1 MTLGVYGLIKLTDL
15 ENLDF
20 PFVYELS
27 NGIRVVHQPMKRA
40 IGHCGLMIGCGSRDE
55 FPAEHGLAHFIEHGL
70 FKGTT
75 KRNNTQVLSRLDSV
89 GGEIN
94 AFTAKEETWI
104 HASFLHEHTDRA
116 VELIADIALHSTF
129 DKEEMEKEKDVI
141 IDEINGYKDS
151 PTDMLFEEMDEMIFP
166 SHPIGRSI
174 LGTEETV
181 KSFKQKDI
189 LNFYKRN
196 FVAQNMVFSYAG
208 PMSKEKLHSIL
219 EKHFEGVSKGNST
232 FNRPDYS
239 AYKKLHLKAT
249 KEIHQA
255 HHGIACRAPHLHQKD
270 RHSFILLNNIL
281 GGPAMNNIL
290 NLKIREKHGIA
301 YQVDSNY
308 SPFTDTGVFSIYL
321 GTEVQQLDKA
331 LKLIDKEL
339 AQLREKAFNP
349 KTLEGYK
356 TQLKG
361 QLALGQDSGSSLM
374 FNNGKSLWVYN
385 RINTMQEVFEV
396 INSISPSDIQQVAN
410 KYLNPKLFTSL
421 TYLPAE

>member
-1 MTLGVYGLIKLTDL
+1 L

-55 FPAEHGLAHFIEHGL
+55 FPEEHGLAHFIEHGL
-70 FKGTT
+70 FKGTK
-75 KRNNTQVLSRLDSV
+75 KRSNTQVLSRLDSV

-116 VELIADIALHSTF
+116 VELIADIALNSTF
-129 DKEEMEKEKDVI
+129 DNDEMEKEKDVI

-151 PTDMLFEEMDEMIFP
+151 PTDMLFEDMDEMVFP
-166 SHPIGRSI
+166 HHPIGRSI
-174 LGTEETV
+174 LGTEESV
-181 KSFKQKDI
+181 RSFKQKDVVK
-189 LNFYKRN
+189 FYKRC

-208 PMSKEKLHSIL
+208 PMGKEKLQNIL
-219 EKHFEGVSKGNST
+219 EKYFAEASIGSAS
-232 FNRPDYS
+232 FNRPDYT
-239 AYKKLHLKAT
+239 AYKKAHLRQT

-321 GTEVQQLDKA
+321 GTEMQQLDKA

-339 AQLREKAFNP
+339 GLLRDKPFSP

-361 QLALGQDSGSSLM
+361 QLALAQDSGNSLM
-374 FNNGKSLWVYN
+374 FNNGKSMWVYN
-385 RINTMQEVFEV
+385 RINTMQEVFNV
-396 INSISPSDIQQVAN
+396 INSITPKDIQNVAN
-410 KYLNPKLFTSL
+410 KYLHPKAFTSL
-421 TYLPAE
+421 TYIPM

>member
-1 MTLGVYGLIKLTDL
+1 M

-55 FPAEHGLAHFIEHGL
+55 FPEEHGLAHFIEHGL
-70 FKGTT
+70 FKGTK
-75 KRNNTQVLSRLDSV
+75 KRSNTQVLSRLDSV

-116 VELIADIALHSTF
+116 VELIADIALNSTF
-129 DKEEMEKEKDVI
+129 DNDEMEKEKDVI

-151 PTDMLFEEMDEMIFP
+151 PTDMLFEDMDEMVFP
-166 SHPIGRSI
+166 HHPIGRSI
-174 LGTEETV
+174 LGTEESV
-181 KSFKQKDI
+181 RSFKQKDVVK
-189 LNFYKRN
+189 FYKRC

-208 PMSKEKLHSIL
+208 PMGKEKLQNIL
-219 EKHFEGVSKGNST
+219 EKYFAEASIGSAS
-232 FNRPDYS
+232 FNRPDYT
-239 AYKKLHLKAT
+239 AYKKAHLRQT

-321 GTEVQQLDKA
+321 GTEMQQLDKA

-339 AQLREKAFNP
+339 GLLRDKPFSP

-361 QLALGQDSGSSLM
+361 QLALAQDSGNSLM
-374 FNNGKSLWVYN
+374 FNNGKSMWVYN
-385 RINTMQEVFEV
+385 RINTMQEVFDV
-396 INSISPSDIQQVAN
+396 INSITPKDIQNVAN
-410 KYLNPKLFTSL
+410 KYLHPKAFTSL
-421 TYLPAE
+421 TYIPM

>member
-1 MTLGVYGLIKLTDL
+1 L

-55 FPAEHGLAHFIEHGL
+55 FPEEHGLAHFIEHGL
-70 FKGTT
+70 FKGTK
-75 KRNNTQVLSRLDSV
+75 KRSNTQVLSRLDSV

-116 VELIADIALHSTF
+116 VELIADIALNSTF
-129 DKEEMEKEKDVI
+129 DNDEMEKEKDVI

-151 PTDMLFEEMDEMIFP
+151 PTDMLFEDMDEMVFP
-166 SHPIGRSI
+166 HHPIGRSI
-174 LGTEETV
+174 LGTEESV
-181 KSFKQKDI
+181 RSFKQKDVVK
-189 LNFYKRN
+189 FYKRC

-208 PMSKEKLHSIL
+208 PMGKEKLQNIL
-219 EKHFEGVSKGNST
+219 EKYFAEASIGSAS
-232 FNRPDYS
+232 FNRPDYT
-239 AYKKLHLKAT
+239 AYKKAHLRQT

-321 GTEVQQLDKA
+321 GTEMQQLDKA

-339 AQLREKAFNP
+339 GLLRDKPFSP

-361 QLALGQDSGSSLM
+361 QLALAQDSGNSLM
-374 FNNGKSLWVYN
+374 FNNGKSMWVYN
-385 RINTMQEVFEV
+385 RINTMQEVFDV
-396 INSISPSDIQQVAN
+396 INSITPKDIQNVAN
-410 KYLNPKLFTSL
+410 KYLHPKAFTSL
-421 TYLPAE
+421 TYIPM

>member
-1 MTLGVYGLIKLTDL
+1 L

-55 FPAEHGLAHFIEHGL
+55 FPEEHGLAHFIEHGL
-70 FKGTT
+70 FKGTK
-75 KRNNTQVLSRLDSV
+75 KRSNTQVLSRLDSV

-116 VELIADIALHSTF
+116 VELIADIALNSTF
-129 DKEEMEKEKDVI
+129 DNDEMEKEKDVI

-151 PTDMLFEEMDEMIFP
+151 PTDMLFEDMDEMVFP
-166 SHPIGRSI
+166 HHPIGRSI
-174 LGTEETV
+174 LGTEESV
-181 KSFKQKDI
+181 RSFKQKDVVK
-189 LNFYKRN
+189 FYKRC

-208 PMSKEKLHSIL
+208 PMGKEKLQNIL
-219 EKHFEGVSKGNST
+219 EKYFAEASIGSAS
-232 FNRPDYS
+232 FNRPDYT
-239 AYKKLHLKAT
+239 AYKKAHLRQT

-321 GTEVQQLDKA
+321 GTEMQQLDKA

-339 AQLREKAFNP
+339 GLLRDKPFSP

-356 TQLKG
+356 IQLKG
-361 QLALGQDSGSSLM
+361 QLALAQDSGNSLM
-374 FNNGKSLWVYN
+374 FNNGKSMWVYN
-385 RINTMQEVFEV
+385 RINTMQEVFDV
-396 INSISPSDIQQVAN
+396 INSITPKDIQNVAN
-410 KYLNPKLFTSL
+410 KYLHPKAFTSL
-421 TYLPAE
+421 TYIPM

>member
-1 MTLGVYGLIKLTDL
+1 MAGASKSSGDTAPKIFALRSYPRTNNPKQDKQDGRFQNPEFRDDGCSNSLT
-15 ENLDF
+15 
-20 PFVYELS
+20 
-27 NGIRVVHQPMKRA
+27 
-40 IGHCGLMIGCGSRDE
+40 
-55 FPAEHGLAHFIEHGL
+55 
-70 FKGTT
+70 
-75 KRNNTQVLSRLDSV
+75 SV
-89 GGEIN
+89 
-94 AFTAKEETWI
+94 
-104 HASFLHEHTDRA
+104 
-116 VELIADIALHSTF
+116 
-129 DKEEMEKEKDVI
+129 EKDNLVMNAI
-141 IDEINGYKDS
+141 TTSQGRQGSSTEFLSQCKNVYSNIG
-151 PTDMLFEEMDEMIFP
+151 IFRRLTP
-166 SHPIGRSI
+166 
-174 LGTEETV
+174 
-181 KSFKQKDI
+181 
-189 LNFYKRN
+189 
-196 FVAQNMVFSYAG
+196 
-208 PMSKEKLHSIL
+208 
-219 EKHFEGVSKGNST
+219 
-232 FNRPDYS
+232 
-239 AYKKLHLKAT
+239 

-385 RINTMQEVFEV
+385 L
-396 INSISPSDIQQVAN
+396 S
-410 KYLNPKLFTSL
+410 
-421 TYLPAE
+421 

>member
-1 MTLGVYGLIKLTDL
+1 
-15 ENLDF
+15 
-20 PFVYELS
+20 
-27 NGIRVVHQPMKRA
+27 MKRA

-55 FPAEHGLAHFIEHGL
+55 FPEEHGLAHFIEHGL
-70 FKGTT
+70 FKGTK
-75 KRNNTQVLSRLDSV
+75 KRSNTQVLSRLDSV

-116 VELIADIALHSTF
+116 VELIADIALNSTF
-129 DKEEMEKEKDVI
+129 DNDEMEKEKDVI

-151 PTDMLFEEMDEMIFP
+151 PTDMLFEDMDEMVFP
-166 SHPIGRSI
+166 HHPIGRSI
-174 LGTEETV
+174 LGTEESV
-181 KSFKQKDI
+181 RSFKQKDVVK
-189 LNFYKRN
+189 FYKRC

-208 PMSKEKLHSIL
+208 PMGKEKLQNIL
-219 EKHFEGVSKGNST
+219 EKYFAEASIGSAS
-232 FNRPDYS
+232 FNRPDYT
-239 AYKKLHLKAT
+239 AYKKAHLRQT

-255 HHGIACRAPHLHQKD
+255 HHGIACRAPHLHQKE

-321 GTEVQQLDKA
+321 GTEMQQLDKA

-339 AQLREKAFNP
+339 GLLRDKPFSP

-356 TQLKG
+356 IQLKG
-361 QLALGQDSGSSLM
+361 QLALAQDSGNSLM
-374 FNNGKSLWVYN
+374 FNNGKSMWVYN
-385 RINTMQEVFEV
+385 RINTMQEVFDV
-396 INSISPSDIQQVAN
+396 INSITPKDIQNVAN
-410 KYLNPKLFTSL
+410 KYLHPKAFTSL
-421 TYLPAE
+421 TYIPM

>member
-1 MTLGVYGLIKLTDL
+1 L

-55 FPAEHGLAHFIEHGL
+55 FPEEHGLAHFIEHGL
-70 FKGTT
+70 FKGTK
-75 KRNNTQVLSRLDSV
+75 KRSNTQVLSRLDSV

-116 VELIADIALHSTF
+116 VELIADIALNSTF
-129 DKEEMEKEKDVI
+129 DNDEMEKEKDVI

-151 PTDMLFEEMDEMIFP
+151 PTDMLFEDMDEMVFP
-166 SHPIGRSI
+166 HHPIGRSI
-174 LGTEETV
+174 LGTEESV
-181 KSFKQKDI
+181 RSFKQKDVVK
-189 LNFYKRN
+189 FYKRC

-208 PMSKEKLHSIL
+208 PMGKEKLQNIL
-219 EKHFEGVSKGNST
+219 EKYFAEASIGSAS
-232 FNRPDYS
+232 FNRPDYTT
-239 AYKKLHLKAT
+239 YKKAHLRQT

-321 GTEVQQLDKA
+321 GTEMQQLDKA

-339 AQLREKAFNP
+339 GLLRDKPFSP

-361 QLALGQDSGSSLM
+361 QLALAQDSGNSLM
-374 FNNGKSLWVYN
+374 FNNGKSMWVYN
-385 RINTMQEVFEV
+385 RINTMQEVFDV
-396 INSISPSDIQQVAN
+396 INSITPKDIQNVAN
-410 KYLNPKLFTSL
+410 KYLHPKAFTSL
-421 TYLPAE
+421 TYIPM

>member
-1 MTLGVYGLIKLTDL
+1 M

-55 FPAEHGLAHFIEHGL
+55 FPEEHGLAHFIEHGL
-70 FKGTT
+70 FKGTK
-75 KRNNTQVLSRLDSV
+75 KRSNTQVLSRLDSV

-104 HASFLHEHTDRA
+104 HASFLHAHTDRA
-116 VELIADIALHSTF
+116 IELIADIALNSTF
-129 DKEEMEKEKDVI
+129 DSAEMEKEKDVI

-151 PTDMLFEEMDEMIFP
+151 PTDMLFEDMDEMVFP
-166 SHPIGRSI
+166 HHPIGRSI
-174 LGTEETV
+174 LGTEESV
-181 KSFKQKDI
+181 KSFKQKDV
-189 LNFYKRN
+189 LKFYRRC

-208 PMSKEKLHSIL
+208 PMGKEKLNSLL
-219 EKHFEGVSKGNST
+219 EKYFASVAIGSAS
-232 FNRPDYS
+232 FNRPDYT
-239 AYKKLHLKAT
+239 AYKKVHLRQS

-321 GTEVQQLDKA
+321 GTEMHQLEKA

-339 AQLREKAFNP
+339 GLLRDKPFTD
-349 KTLEGYK
+349 KTLDGYK

-361 QLALGQDSGSSLM
+361 QLALAQDSGNSLM
-374 FNNGKSLWVYN
+374 FNNGKSMWVYN
-385 RINTMQEVFEV
+385 RINTMQEVFDV
-396 INSISPSDIQQVAN
+396 IDSITPKEIQTVAN
-410 KYLNPKLFTSL
+410 KYLHPKAFASL
-421 TYLPAE
+421 TYVPQ